1 MLPSY
6 TTKRLLGSHVQ
17 GCTELKVKIWFTI
30 SVSLCGVANGHRVY
44 REYTE
49 SILSSDTWSALWDC
63 GCWHAVVLVL
73 PWLPLHKDDILYYV
87 VCRAATTHDVIAEGP
102 RPKPSLQH
110 CIMAV

>member
-1 MLPSY
+1 M
-6 TTKRLLGSHVQ
+6 
-17 GCTELKVKIWFTI
+17 
-30 SVSLCGVANGHRVY
+30 Y

-73 PWLPLHKDDILYYV
+73 PWLPLHKDDILYHV

-102 RPKPSLQH
+102 RPKPTLQH
-110 CIMAV
+110 CIMAVGFNASSQRHICVCEDMCIFQ

>member
-1 MLPSY
+1 M
-6 TTKRLLGSHVQ
+6 
-17 GCTELKVKIWFTI
+17 
-30 SVSLCGVANGHRVY
+30 CGVANGHRVY

-49 SILSSDTWSALWDC
+49 SILSPDTWSALWDC

-73 PWLPLHKDDILYYV
+73 PWLPLHKDGILYHV